1 MDKFITRKVVSTP
14 QPKKSSNPD
23 SSPPTKRKRGD
34 GDASTDSDKS
44 NVVDI
49 TVPSEPS
56 CSSKGLET
64 QQKTAKK
71 DERGFSPHWFFN
83 MKTGE
88 KRHWLVYK
96 NGEMYCNVCR
106 LYSTKKIEMMTAF
119 YVGIKSNFKL
129 DSITTHEKSKTH
141 KTREHASKS

>member
-71 DERGFSPHWFFN
+71 DERSFSPHWFFN

-106 LYSTKKIEMMTAF
+106 LYSTKK
-119 YVGIKSNFKL
+119 
-129 DSITTHEKSKTH
+129 SK
-141 KTREHASKS
+141 

>member
-71 DERGFSPHWFFN
+71 DERGFSPHWF
-83 MKTGE
+83 
-88 KRHWLVYK
+88 
-96 NGEMYCNVCR
+96 
-106 LYSTKKIEMMTAF
+106 LYSVNLTE
-119 YVGIKSNFKL
+119 YVAMDPRVSVCVCVCVSVCLCVCLCHLYSPNEWTDFDETFHKSPTIDL
-129 DSITTHEKSKTH
+129 
-141 KTREHASKS
+141 

>member
-1 MDKFITRKVVSTP
+1 MSTP

-88 KRHWLVYK
+88 KRTSKHGTGK
-96 NGEMYCNVCR
+96 KGETILREFNEHVGAKYTLISL
-106 LYSTKKIEMMTAF
+106 LYSFVSMKRTAP
-119 YVGIKSNFKL
+119 KQK
-129 DSITTHEKSKTH
+129 HEKNKNQ
-141 KTREHASKS
+141 AAF

>member
-88 KRHWLVYK
+88 KKALARVQKRRDVLQCVSAVFYK
-96 NGEMYCNVCR
+96 KNRNDDSLLCWH
-106 LYSTKKIEMMTAF
+106 KK
-119 YVGIKSNFKL
+119 
-129 DSITTHEKSKTH
+129 
-141 KTREHASKS
+141 